1 MDGQFERHPSAT
13 IIDLM
18 HSEEWTI
25 PERVNRYLGRADD
38 FPHRSEGEA
47 VLLDHVPL
55 GVGRVLD
62 LGTGDG
68 RLLDLLRR
76 DRPEM
81 HGVGLD
87 FSEVMLAAARERFD
101 DVAAVELVEHDLVEP
116 LPDIGR
122 FDAVVSSMAVHHLED
137 ERKGLLFGE
146 VFELLEPGGVF
157 ANFEHVASPTPRLH
171 AAFFAAIGEPLECED
186 PSDRLAPVET
196 QLGWLRKAG
205 FDDVDCYWKW
215 LEMALLIGARPV

>member
-1 MDGQFERHPSAT
+1 
-13 IIDLM
+13 M